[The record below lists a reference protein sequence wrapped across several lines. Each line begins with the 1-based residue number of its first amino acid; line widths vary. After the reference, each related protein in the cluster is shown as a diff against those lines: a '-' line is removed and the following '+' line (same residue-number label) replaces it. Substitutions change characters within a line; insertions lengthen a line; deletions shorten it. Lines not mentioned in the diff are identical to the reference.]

1 MTDDLVVVYV
11 QATARLLEIPMTPE
25 RALRVADH
33 LGRTLQM
40 YQLLE
45 SVPLDVDV
53 ELPQGFVPA
62 PFPDMDTE
70 HA

>member
-1 MTDDLVVVYV
+1 MTDDLVVGYV
-11 QATARLLEIPMTPE
+11 QATARLLDIPMTPD

-45 SVPLDVDV
+45 SVPLDVDL

-62 PFPDMDTE
+62 PFPDLDTE
-70 HA
+70 CA